1 MKQEQHEVA
10 STDNVTLCV
19 KTWPAR
25 PSFDGDNEQQQKQA
39 LLAVIV
45 HPYSRMGGSQFV
57 TQGLAEYLCQP
68 IDPPAGYVSH
78 RHFFPS
84 PLLPLVPTH
93 TPHPPHPVSVVTFD
107 LRGAGKSTG
116 HASFTGEPE
125 VADVMAVCRWAGEKY
140 GQRVVLVGSSAGE
153 RVVLLWSS
161 ADVPRTHSYLPSSS
175 PLPPPASRPHYPPFP
190 FPPSSHPPPPSP
202 TRRRP
207 HCWLGAAHTA
217 PRWTYT
223 RSSVSPGPHTHPYFS
238 PILSPFS
245 PSLRPPLHP
254 PSSPV
259 QERPMQ
265 AQPCRTAHRYI
276 AIRFPWPSHPP
287 LFLSHPLPPSL
298 PPPPLI
304 PTLHN
309 CRNTHCGLSPAALPT
324 GGPVHGR
331 RFPLTPHTHP
341 LSHPLPPPHT
351 PFPHAGAPIAGSALP
366 HCPQVDLYVGVGY
379 TFGFFSSLVFGSHYA
394 NVLTWPGPKL
404 FIMGAKDGFTSTKT
418 LETKA
423 GKAVGVAKVSIVE
436 DVGHFGLEGPAYDE
450 EVAKRVAE
458 FVAEQA
464 SAGAGGAG
472 GDGGEEGIKESDS

>member
-10 STDNVTLCV
+10 STDNVLLCV

-57 TQGLAEYLCQP
+57 TQGLAEYLCLR
-68 IDPPAGYVSH
+68 G
-78 RHFFPS
+78 FN
-84 PLLPLVPTH
+84 
-93 TPHPPHPVSVVTFD
+93 VVTFD

-125 VADVMAVCRWAGEKY
+125 VADVMAVCRWASEKY
-140 GQRVVLVGSSAGE
+140 GQRILLVGSS
-153 RVVLLWSS
+153 
-161 ADVPRTHSYLPSSS
+161 
-175 PLPPPASRPHYPPFP
+175 
-190 FPPSSHPPPPSP
+190 
-202 TRRRP
+202 
-207 HCWLGAAHTA
+207 
-217 PRWTYT
+217 
-223 RSSVSPGPHTHPYFS
+223 
-238 PILSPFS
+238 
-245 PSLRPPLHP
+245 
-254 PSSPV
+254 
-259 QERPMQ
+259 
-265 AQPCRTAHRYI
+265 
-276 AIRFPWPSHPP
+276 
-287 LFLSHPLPPSL
+287 
-298 PPPPLI
+298 
-304 PTLHN
+304 
-309 CRNTHCGLSPAALPT
+309 
-324 GGPVHGR
+324 
-331 RFPLTPHTHP
+331 
-341 LSHPLPPPHT
+341 
-351 PFPHAGAPIAGSALP
+351 AGAPIAGSALP

-450 EVAKRVAE
+450 EVAKRVVE

-464 SAGAGGAG
+464 SAGAG